1 MDAFDVVLVGA
12 GHNALVA
19 AAYLAKAGRSVLV
32 LDSNDRVGGFVRTDE
47 FAPGFLGDTYS
58 AAHTLLVAGQVWAE
72 LGEDLA
78 AQGLRYLTTDFPSGV
93 SMQDGTTAVM
103 ARTSEELVAE
113 ADRLAPGDGAAL
125 SQMLE
130 EIAPSV
136 PDVFALFDLD
146 LTSPQAREI
155 LDRLLRQGS
164 GYTPFAASV
173 METARDAVARFSS
186 PAMRSM
192 LGSWPTHFSKA
203 PDEAGGGLWA
213 KLFLLAS
220 MQSGLPVPQ
229 GGSGRLAEALT
240 AVVEA
245 AGGTV
250 RTGTTVTEIS
260 VEHGRATAVATAD
273 GQRYGAGEA
282 VIASVNPDQLY
293 LKLLPDE
300 AVPAALVR
308 QARGYR
314 YGRSQMQINLA
325 LSQPPPWPDQ
335 RFASVGQPFL
345 TDSLD
350 GLALHVAQTLAGA
363 LPATPTLSVHE
374 PTAIDPTRAPAGQ
387 ACMRVQVTDV
397 PVRASSDAGGSIDV
411 GDGTWTADLADR
423 FADRVLDV
431 VEAHVPGIASTVV
444 ARSIAT
450 PDDLARYNANAGQGD
465 PYGGAQDLAQSFFFR
480 PLPGQP
486 SHRTHIPNLFTLGAG
501 TWPGGGISGASGR
514 IVARQLLTP

>member
-1 MDAFDVVLVGA
+1 MDAYDVVVVGA

-19 AAYLAKAGRSVLV
+19 AAYLARSGRSVLV
-32 LDSNDRVGGFVRTDE
+32 LESEERTGGFVRTDE
-47 FAPGFLGDTYS
+47 FAPGFFGDTYS
-58 AAHTLLVAGQVWAE
+58 AAHTLFVAGQVWAE
-72 LGEDLA
+72 LGEDLG
-78 AQGLRYLTTDFPSGV
+78 AQGLRYLTTDLPSGV
-93 SMQDGTTAVM
+93 SMEDGTTAVM
-103 ARTSEELVAE
+103 ATTPEELAAE

-125 SQMLE
+125 SDMLE
-130 EIAPSV
+130 EIGPSV

-146 LTSPQAREI
+146 LASPQAGEV
-155 LDRLLRQGS
+155 LGRLLREGS
-164 GYTPFAASV
+164 GYSPFAASV
-173 METARDAVARFSS
+173 VETARDAVARFSS

-240 AVVEA
+240 AIVEA
-245 AGGTV
+245 AGGVV
-250 RTGTTVTEIS
+250 RTGARVSEIA
-260 VEHGRATAVATAD
+260 VDGGRATGVSTAD
-273 GQRYGAGEA
+273 GERYAARQA

-293 LKLLPDE
+293 LRLLPED
-300 AVPAALVR
+300 AVPDALVR

-314 YGRSQMQINLA
+314 YGRGQVQVNLA
-325 LSQPPPWPDQ
+325 LSQPPAWPDE

-350 GLALHVAQTLAGA
+350 GLALHVTQTMAGA
-363 LPATPTLSVHE
+363 LPAKPTVSVHC
-374 PTAIDPTRAPAGQ
+374 PSFVDPSRAPAGQ
-387 ACMRVQVTDV
+387 AVMRVQVTDV
-397 PVRASSDAGGSIDV
+397 PVRPTSDAAGRIDV
-411 GDGTWTADLADR
+411 GDGTWTPELADR

-431 VEAHVPGIASTVV
+431 VGAHLPTLASSVV
-444 ARSIAT
+444 ARSVVT
-450 PDDLARYNANAGQGD
+450 PADLARHNANAGPGD

-486 SHRTHIPNLFTLGAG
+486 SHRTHVPNLFTLGAG
-501 TWPGGGISGASGR
+501 TWPGGGVSGASGR
-514 IVARQLLTP
+514 IVARQLLTA